1 MKQDTKAKTQKLI
14 NSGMYHEARELLLNV
29 IQQQPE
35 DTEAY
40 NKLGVIMAQQG
51 QYEQAERFFQ
61 KALELDPGNSSAVSN
76 IGNVYYET
84 GDLDE
89 AEKYYKA
96 ALRIDPDN
104 PLPYNN
110 LAVIYKKKQKIDLF
124 VRYYKKSLNLEHRK
138 ELAVKRRGQHDT
150 GRKFGL
156 YRIIMCLAGI
166 ILLLVIFTYF
176 K

>member
-1 MKQDTKAKTQKLI
+1 VEQDIKAKTKKLI
-14 NSGMYHEARELLLNV
+14 DSGMYHEAKELLLNV

-35 DTEAY
+35 DIEAY

-51 QYEQAERFFQ
+51 QCEQAEKYFK

-76 IGNVYYET
+76 MGNIYYET
-84 GDLDE
+84 GDLDK
-89 AEKYYKA
+89 AEKYYKT

-110 LAVIYKKKQKIDLF
+110 LAVIYKKKKKIDLF
-124 VRYYKKSLNLEHRK
+124 VRYYKKSLNLQRRK
-138 ELAVKRRGQHDT
+138 DLVV
-150 GRKFGL
+150 GRQEQRDINKKFGL
-156 YRIIMCLAGI
+156 YRIIMWLLGI